1 MTNKGWYAIMHKQ
14 TTKLCKQ
21 MINNKQNYSYSI
33 EISEMNENVSS
44 GLFKVISTKMYLEI
58 IYV

>member
-1 MTNKGWYAIMHKQ
+1 
-14 TTKLCKQ
+14 

-33 EISEMNENVSS
+33 EISEMNEDVSS
-44 GLFKVISTKMYLEI
+44 GLFQVISTKMYLEI